1 MSEYQSVNRSAYQLV
16 NQSVYQSA
24 FQSAYQ
30 SAYQSSVYQSSANQ
44 LEIRSVCL
52 LVHPLVE

>member
-16 NQSVYQSA
+16 NQSA